1 MMILAQQPSIFPFGI
16 RIDEPITTLTD
27 VLVAIVCFYAFFRLM
42 RIPSQHRIKTYLL
55 LYFLGMGIAT
65 FIGGVIGHGF
75 LYAFS
80 FAWKLPGW
88 ISSMLAVM
96 LIERAA
102 IEHAVKVAPPKA
114 VRIFKWVNVIELLT
128 FMTLTFVTLNFR
140 FVEIHSAYGI
150 MFIVGSYSVYMYW
163 KSKSKASKIFIW
175 AVVFAVI
182 SSIIYLQE
190 WSIDIWFNYL
200 DAAHTLMAVAAFI
213 FYKGSIEML
222 KENP

>member
-1 MMILAQQPSIFPFGI
+1 MILLAQQPSIFPFGI
-16 RIDEPITTLTD
+16 RIDEPITMLTD
-27 VLVAIVCFYAFFRLM
+27 VLVAAVCFYAFFRLLK
-42 RIPSQHRIKTYLL
+42 IPSGHRIKTYLL
-55 LYFLGMGIAT
+55 LYFMGMGIAT
-65 FIGGVIGHGF
+65 FVGGVIGHGF

-150 MFIVGSYSVYMYW
+150 MFIVGSYSVYTYW
-163 KSKSKASKIFIW
+163 KNKSKASKIFIW

>member
-16 RIDEPITTLTD
+16 RIDQPITTATD

-55 LYFLGMGIAT
+55 LYFMGMGIAT

-102 IEHAVKVAPPKA
+102 IEHAVKITTPKA
-114 VRIFKWVNVIELLT
+114 ITIFKWVNITELLT
-128 FMTLTFVTLNFR
+128 FMTLTFVSLNFR

-150 MFIVGSYSVYMYW
+150 MFIVGSYSVYTYW
-163 KSKSKASKIFIW
+163 KSKSKASKIFIGAVAF
-175 AVVFAVI
+175 AVV

-200 DAAHTLMAVAAFI
+200 DASHTLMAVAAFI
-213 FYKGSIEML
+213 FYKGSIQML

>member
-1 MMILAQQPSIFPFGI
+1 MLLVQQPSIFPFGI
-16 RIDEPITTLTD
+16 RIDEPVTMITD
-27 VLVAIVCFYAFFRLM
+27 VLVAIVCFYAFYKLS

-65 FIGGVIGHGF
+65 LVGGVIGHGF
-75 LYAFS
+75 LYVFS

-102 IEHAVKVAPPKA
+102 IEHAVKIAPPKA
-114 VRIFKWVNVIELLT
+114 IIVFKWANIIELMT

-150 MFIVGSYSVYMYW
+150 MFIVGSYSVFTYW
-163 KSKSKASKIFIW
+163 KSKSRASRIFI
-175 AVVFAVI
+175 FAVI
-182 SSIIYLQE
+182 IAVMSSIIYLQE
-190 WSIDIWFNYL
+190 WSLHIWFNYL

-213 FYKGSIEML
+213 FYKGAKHMIN
-222 KENP
+222 ENPK

>member
-16 RIDEPITTLTD
+16 RIDEPITMLTD
-27 VLVAIVCFYAFFRLM
+27 VLVAAVCFYAFFRLM
-42 RIPSQHRIKTYLL
+42 KIPSGHRIKTYLL

-65 FIGGVIGHGF
+65 FVGGVIGHGF

-102 IEHAVKVAPPKA
+102 IEHAVKIAPPKA
-114 VRIFKWVNVIELLT
+114 ITIFKWVNITELLT

-150 MFIVGSYSVYMYW
+150 MFIVGSYSVYTYW
-163 KSKSKASKIFIW
+163 KSKSKASKIFIL

-213 FYKGSIEML
+213 FYRGAIQML

>member
-1 MMILAQQPSIFPFGI
+1 MIILSQQPSIFPLGI
-16 RIDEPITTLTD
+16 RIDEPITMLTD
-27 VLVAIVCFYAFFRLM
+27 VLVAIVCFYAFYRLIK
-42 RIPSQHRIKTYLL
+42 IPSQHKIKTYLL

-65 FIGGVIGHGF
+65 FVGGVIGHGF

-114 VRIFKWVNVIELLT
+114 VVVFKWVNIIELLT
-128 FMTLTFVTLNFR
+128 FMSLTFITLNFR

-175 AVVFAVI
+175 AVGFAVL

-190 WSIDIWFNYL
+190 WSIHIWFNYL
-200 DAAHTLMAVAAFI
+200 DAAHTLMAIAAFI
-213 FYKGSIEML
+213 FYKGSIQML